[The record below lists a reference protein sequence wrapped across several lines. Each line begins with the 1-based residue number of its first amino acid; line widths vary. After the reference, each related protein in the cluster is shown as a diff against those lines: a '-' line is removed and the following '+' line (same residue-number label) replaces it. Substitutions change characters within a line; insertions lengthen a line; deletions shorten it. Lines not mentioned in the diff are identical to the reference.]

1 MPEIRDPNQENNYNK
16 SNVFNKH
23 FIEYLKQTGWNN
35 EEVRSEM
42 VALVNSIVLSTK
54 GNVSLQKRMLQFFK
68 TALNI
73 LNIELKKLSLNDRD
87 ELVSVT
93 PEDITGDSNINETV
107 NNEVEEACCMN
118 KKNLT
123 PDGGDFGRDV
133 KTLLFGFKK
142 ELETMNLPKS
152 KQVSIIRKTF
162 DLDNMPK
169 DDKKLLLDKLQQKV
183 EAATDYIKST
193 TKLQLNEEE
202 NEGGKEKKKDVAPEP
217 EPEESKPSKKEKPKE
232 DPKPEKSD
240 KKEEPE
246 SEETEYSEQEKDVK
260 VTNYKTFF
268 QNYLVDD
275 IGYTPDGAEKFAD
288 FVLNHVRKFA
298 DKKEMQSK
306 MVRDLD
312 ELFNKMKNSF
322 PDTTTENKATKN
334 YDLAMDNLSKISV
347 LFNNW
352 GKNESEK
359 LKSSLLALGS
369 VSEKV
374 QIQKSVLNSISKLSK
389 KYKKQ

>member
-1 MPEIRDPNQENNYNK
+1 
-16 SNVFNKH
+16 
-23 FIEYLKQTGWNN
+23 
-35 EEVRSEM
+35 M

-152 KQVSIIRKTF
+152 KRVSIIRKTF

-193 TKLQLNEEE
+193 TKLQLNEEEE

-312 ELFNKMKNSF
+312 ELFNKMKHSF